1 MKKKLGKFAI
11 IFPFLLWM
19 VLLIV
24 VPLFLIAYYAFTAS
38 DGNVLHFTFDNFKS
52 FIKPNFIKVLIRSL
66 KLSFFATVICLLAG
80 YPVALILSGNAFKKK
95 ALLLVLLLAPM
106 WMNFILRTY
115 AWLTILS
122 EKGVL
127 NSLLE
132 AAGFNTRSFL
142 GNENAVVFGM
152 VYNLLPYMILPIYTS
167 ISKIPP
173 SLIEAAHDLGSNS
186 YGCLKR
192 VILPLSIPGILSG
205 ITLVFVPGV
214 TTFVISDYLG
224 RGKVPLIGN
233 IIEQQFSSGI
243 EWGFGAAIS
252 IIVMFVVILCMRII
266 NKFTDEPE
274 VTLL

>member
-1 MKKKLGKFAI
+1 MKKKLGKFAL

-24 VPLFLIAYYAFTAS
+24 VPLFLIAYYAFTTS

-132 AAGFNTRSFL
+132 AAGFNARSFL

-167 ISKIPP
+167 ICKIPH
-173 SLIEAAHDLGSNS
+173 SLIEASYDLGSS
-186 YGCLKR
+186 AYGCFKR
-192 VILPLSIPGILSG
+192 VILPLSLPGILSG

-266 NKFTDEPE
+266 NRFTDEPE